1 MSYDVSVHVAHQPD
15 EPLDP
20 SLLAML
26 AERTLTSE
34 RAPDGSVSIVIT
46 DDETVQ
52 DLNRAYRGLDEPTDV
67 LSFGLGGLAK
77 PLDEAP
83 PAEFVL
89 PDDAMPAIGEVVI
102 AYPYA
107 ARQARTAGRA
117 VRDEVA
123 LLVVHGVLHLL
134 GHDHLESD
142 EAAVMQERERA
153 ILGEFGIARSP

>member
-1 MSYDVSVHVAHQPD
+1 MPYDVSVHVAHQPD

-20 SLLAML
+20 PLLAAL
-26 AERTLTSE
+26 AERTLLSE
-34 RAPDGSVSIVIT
+34 RAPDGSVTIVIT
-46 DDETVQ
+46 DDRAVQ
-52 DLNRAYRGLDEPTDV
+52 DLNSAYRGLDEPTDV

-77 PLDEAP
+77 PLEESPVVD
-83 PAEFVL
+83 FVL
-89 PDDAMPAIGEVVI
+89 PDDATPAIGEVVI

-134 GHDHLESD
+134 GHDHLEPD
-142 EAAVMQERERA
+142 EAVAMQERERA
-153 ILGEFGIARSP
+153 ILVEFDIAR